1 MTHNENEVIFSIQ
14 APEECSMIE
23 YPEKA
28 ISFFNSA
35 EKAYKQAI
43 QLARE
48 QKKTARIV
56 YDLSRSVIFT
66 ETSIVILIAHIK
78 DRNINRG
85 LPSILTFPKDKV
97 CEHKLRKAG
106 IQKKVGASNIDHDD
120 AQVQKISNLQVTNKI
135 AKQIVIDSSIF
146 LYKKDIRIKE
156 LYSIL
161 IELMANTNNHA
172 DSENTAIYPWWL
184 FLFKDEK
191 KEIIKFVFLDLGVG
205 IFESL
210 PVKQFIIKEPL
221 SFLQVKTGSVKR
233 RGEELNKIFSALI
246 SGKIKSSTGLPT
258 RGKGLPLI
266 AKIAKSG
273 HFCSFKIISNDAYID
288 VTNNEVSAMNENFS
302 GTLYYFELK
311 KSIL

>member
-1 MTHNENEVIFSIQ
+1 VTHNENEVIFSIQ

-106 IQKKVGASNIDHDD
+106 IQKKV
-120 AQVQKISNLQVTNKI
+120 